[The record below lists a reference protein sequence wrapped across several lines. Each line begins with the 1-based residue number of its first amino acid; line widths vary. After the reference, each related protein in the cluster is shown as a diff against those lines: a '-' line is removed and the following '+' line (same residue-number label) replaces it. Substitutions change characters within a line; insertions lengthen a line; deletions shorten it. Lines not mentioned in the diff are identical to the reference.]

1 MNPKKET
8 EVKVSI
14 IEVIHAA
21 AKPVGYRLDSLLR
34 DYYKEEL
41 ELSAI
46 EFTLLMEMR
55 TASTTLSCLME
66 EYLEQAR
73 EHSAEKITL
82 PISEFKL
89 IIDLSKTI
97 ELAQRTRIGPASLWL
112 N

>member
-8 EVKVSI
+8 DVKISI

-34 DYYKEEL
+34 DYYKDEL
-41 ELSAI
+41 ELSAM

-55 TASTTLSCLME
+55 TASTTLSCLLE

-73 EHSAEKITL
+73 EHNVEKITL
-82 PISEFKL
+82 PNSEFKL
-89 IIDLSKTI
+89 IIDLSKTV
-97 ELAQRTRIGPASLWL
+97 ELAQRTRVGIAALWVS
-112 N
+112 